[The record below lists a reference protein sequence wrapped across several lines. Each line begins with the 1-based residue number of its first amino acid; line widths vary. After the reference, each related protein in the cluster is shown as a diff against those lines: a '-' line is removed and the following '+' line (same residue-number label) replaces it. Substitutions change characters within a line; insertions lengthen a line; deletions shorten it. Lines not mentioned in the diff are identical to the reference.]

1 MRAGGGN
8 HPVLIPGSFRTV
20 ANKDNGYMMD
30 RAAQKAGK
38 TYSGVKGIA
47 MQDAAIQE
55 SMGPIQDRSKE
66 NLVSTDNGVIMAR
79 IRLRKAVLAAQ
90 QGEQPDGIDPATHA
104 VRSASIVLPDNVS
117 FYEAAAD
124 ALVATAGVAHASV

>member
-1 MRAGGGN
+1 
-8 HPVLIPGSFRTV
+8 VV
-20 ANKDNGYMMD
+20 NKDNDYMID
-30 RAAQKAGK
+30 RVAQKTNK
-38 TYSGVKGIA
+38 SYCGVAGIA

-55 SMGPIQDRSKE
+55 SMGPIQDRSME

-79 IRLRKAVLAAQ
+79 IRLRKAALTAQ
-90 QGEQPDGIDPATHA
+90 QGGEPDGIDPATHA

-124 ALVATAGVAHASV
+124 ALRAKEGVAHTSV

>member
-1 MRAGGGN
+1 M
-8 HPVLIPGSFRTV
+8 I
-20 ANKDNGYMMD
+20 D
-30 RAAQKAGK
+30 RAAQKAHK
-38 TYSGVKGIA
+38 TYCGVAGIA

-79 IRLRKAVLAAQ
+79 IRLRKAALAARE
-90 QGEQPDGIDPATHA
+90 GGQPDGIDPETHA
-104 VRSASIVLPDNVS
+104 VRSASVMLPDNVS

-124 ALVATAGVAHASV
+124 ALVATAGVAHTSV